1 MYTYLGDQ
9 SMETIEDFDKW
20 LREYKPPM
28 LQYVAVFDPTTGQVI
43 SVGPDHA
50 FADQKHV
57 VQISREIA
65 ESIITA
71 EIQIHNCQINAE
83 SGQLDIAEK
92 KTLIK
97 LDDVLHRIPDI
108 KYSKELKSDI
118 HLTYNSK
125 SKYLKIQLC
134 AEYGGTK
141 KHKDSNSTRKFIW
154 DGSTDMDFLI
164 TDYNDPNLILEM
176 FSVKLSELVGHSVT
190 IKNIEY
196 DRFSVYTRRLFKNY
210 VIEYK

>member
-1 MYTYLGDQ
+1 
-9 SMETIEDFDKW
+9 METIEDFDKW
-20 LREYKPPM
+20 LREYKPPITH
-28 LQYVAVFDPTTGQVI
+28 YVAVFDPNTGHVI

-57 VQISREIA
+57 VQISQEMA
-65 ESIITA
+65 ELIITA
-71 EIQIHNCQINAE
+71 EIQIHNCYINVE
-83 SGQLDIAEK
+83 SGQLEIAEK

-97 LDDVLHRIPDI
+97 LDDVLHRISDI
-108 KYSKELKSDI
+108 KYSEEVKSDI

-134 AEYGGTK
+134 AKYGGTK
-141 KHKDSNSTRKFIW
+141 KHKNSTGTRKFIW

-164 TDYNDPNLILEM
+164 TDYNDPNLIFEM
-176 FSVKLSELVGHSVT
+176 FSVKINELVGHNVT

-196 DRFSVYTRRLFKNY
+196 DKFSVYTRRLFKNY

>member
-1 MYTYLGDQ
+1 MHTHIGDQ

-20 LREYKPPM
+20 LNEYKPPII
-28 LQYVAVFDPTTGQVI
+28 QYVAVFDPNTGQVI

-57 VQISREIA
+57 VQISQEIA

-71 EIQIHNCQINAE
+71 EIQIHNCRIDVE

-92 KTLIK
+92 KTLTK
-97 LDDVLHRIPDI
+97 LDDMLHRIPDI
-108 KYSKELKSDI
+108 KYSDQIESDV
-118 HLTYNSK
+118 HLIYNSK
-125 SKYLKIQLC
+125 SKYLKVQLSVD
-134 AEYGGTK
+134 YGGTK
-141 KHKDSNSTRKFIW
+141 KHKGSDGTRKFIW
-154 DGSTDMDFLI
+154 DGTTDMDFLI
-164 TDYNDPNLILEM
+164 TDYNDPNLIFQM
-176 FSVKLSELVGHSVT
+176 FSVKINELVGHNVT

-196 DRFSVYTRRLFKNY
+196 DKFSVYTRRLFKNY